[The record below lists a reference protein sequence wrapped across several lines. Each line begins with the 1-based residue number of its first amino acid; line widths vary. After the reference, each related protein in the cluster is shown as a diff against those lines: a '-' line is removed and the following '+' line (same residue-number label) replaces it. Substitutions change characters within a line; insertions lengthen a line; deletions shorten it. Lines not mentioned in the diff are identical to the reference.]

1 MGILAAEAKPE
12 SCSDG
17 ICRLLQHFPVGR
29 NGDFQCI
36 RRIEV
41 RISVKEQQQVAPGN
55 AGAGIHLASPAAQSA
70 ERLYFKGC
78 VIAQF
83 PTQVRRTVAGI
94 AVAEDHFKADTF
106 LHGKAGEQPRQ
117 FGGLVEQGYDQ

>member
-1 MGILAAEAKPE
+1 M
-12 SCSDG
+12 
-17 ICRLLQHFPVGR
+17 QHFPVGR

-36 RRIEV
+36 RRIEM
-41 RISVKEQQQVAPGN
+41 RISVQEQQQIAPGN

-78 VIAQF
+78 VIAQI
-83 PTQVRRTVAGI
+83 PAQVRRTVAGTS
-94 AVAEDHFKADTF
+94 VAEDNFEADSF
-106 LHGKAGEQPRQ
+106 LHRKAGEQSGQ